1 MTKKKIQECGMS
13 SMVVGNSAHEPGAET
28 RRGQAG
34 TGRRYLLT

>member
-13 SMVVGNSAHEPGAET
+13 SMVGGNSAHEPGADT

-34 TGRRYLLT
+34 KGLRQLLT